1 MKKLSQISPSV
12 VPQWTA
18 CANCTNGWVTRY
30 TGTNSTAKR
39 NEAETSHATMVRCQ
53 CVKAHAQRV
62 ADALKAAGKK

>member
-12 VPQWTA
+12 VPQWTP
-18 CANCTNGWVTRY
+18 CEMCKGSNGWITLQGWNGSGV
-30 TGTNSTAKR
+30 
-39 NEAETSHATMVRCQ
+39 VRCP